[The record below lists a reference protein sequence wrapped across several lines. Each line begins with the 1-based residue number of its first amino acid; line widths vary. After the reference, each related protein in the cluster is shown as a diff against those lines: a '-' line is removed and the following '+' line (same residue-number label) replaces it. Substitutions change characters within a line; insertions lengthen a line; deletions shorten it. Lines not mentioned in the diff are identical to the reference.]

1 VKGSTSRLF
10 DVWVGQPSDTL
21 RPGLIFATE
30 PSATPIGLLP
40 NQLMLIVPIAGNLF
54 APGLPTL
61 FSRFVSMVPK
71 IFTASTAGMS
81 KFGRTIPDFAGGVL
95 ACVVSG
101 VIGNLAYDL
110 IKRRIGPLG

>member
-1 VKGSTSRLF
+1 
-10 DVWVGQPSDTL
+10 
-21 RPGLIFATE
+21 
-30 PSATPIGLLP
+30 
-40 NQLMLIVPIAGNLF
+40 
-54 APGLPTL
+54 
-61 FSRFVSMVPK
+61 MVPK